1 MKKTGLFTRS
11 KGYRLMLISTAL
23 TAFNYDGGRKMNAG
37 KIIIIDDD
45 TETRKLLVKSLLEHG
60 YEAVGYAHSG
70 QALVSFIHSHDP
82 DLIILDLSKPG
93 AVGLALCTELRKFSD
108 KPVLCTSH
116 HTEDYLGIE
125 ALNRGADEF
134 ISKPSSFEV
143 LLARIRA
150 HLRRYK
156 RAFPVNQNH
165 LILYPGLQIDPTTHS
180 VMAYGKEVSLSS
192 KEFQLLVLLA
202 KNPNRVFHTET
213 LYDLIWK
220 DVKHGDTRTVMVHI
234 YNLRQKIEKNPSEP
248 LYIHTVRGTGYKF
261 NGSVSQML
269 ESLDA

>member
-1 MKKTGLFTRS
+1 MRE
-11 KGYRLMLISTAL
+11 
-23 TAFNYDGGRKMNAG
+23 

-45 TETRKLLVKSLLEHG
+45 TETRRFLVQSLIEHG
-60 YEAVGYAHSG
+60 YEAVGYTHSG
-70 QALVSFIHSHDP
+70 QAAVSYIHSHDP
-82 DLIILDLSKPG
+82 DLIILDG
-93 AVGLALCTELRKFSD
+93 AGGLNICTELRKFSD
-108 KPVLCTSH
+108 KPVLFTSH
-116 HTEDYLGIE
+116 HSEDYLRIE

-134 ISKPSSFEV
+134 IAKPSSFEG

-156 RAFPVNQNH
+156 QAFPVNQRH
-165 LILYPGLQIDPTTHS
+165 LILYPNLQIDPTTHS

-192 KEFQLLVLLA
+192 KEFRLLVVLA

-220 DVKHGDTRTVMVHI
+220 DMKQGDIRTVMVHI

-248 LYIHTVRGTGYKF
+248 LFIHTVRGAGYKF
-261 NGSVSQML
+261 NGSVSLMM
-269 ESLDA
+269 ESMDA